1 MPPEGPLMRAVNLL
15 PKDHHQKSVGLPSTP
30 VLVGI
35 CAGVL
40 VAAGLGTDFMIQS
53 AKVAK
58 EQGKLDGLQARVQAL
73 PEAPAGPSAG
83 ATQLAGAHS
92 ARVSALAAAM
102 ANRVAWDRIFRE
114 LSLVLPDDVWLTTL
128 TAHSPASSAS
138 GTASGGLPTQF
149 AITGRTYSHDG
160 VARLLSRLQVIPDLQ
175 SVTLV
180 SSTRTEVAGQ
190 PVVEFNIV
198 ADIRTASGSPAT

>member
-1 MPPEGPLMRAVNLL
+1 MRAVNLL
-15 PKDHHQKSVGLPSTP
+15 PKDHAQKAVGLPSTP

-40 VAAGLGTDFMIQS
+40 VTAGLGTDFMMQS

-58 EQGKLDGLQARVQAL
+58 EQRKLDALQARVHQL

-83 ATQLAGAHS
+83 ATQLAGEHS
-92 ARVSALAAAM
+92 ARVSALSAAM

-128 TAHSPASSAS
+128 TAQSPAAGASSS
-138 GTASGGLPTQF
+138 TTGGLPTQF
-149 AITGRTYSHDG
+149 AVTGRTYSHDG

-175 SVTLV
+175 NVTLV
-180 SSTRTEVAGQ
+180 SSALDEVAGQ
-190 PVVEFNIV
+190 KVVEFNIV
-198 ADIRTASGSPAT
+198 ADIRTASGSPST